1 MSTPRRDTDPT
12 ASTGASYR
20 VFIPGVRSGI
30 LEGREEFDAVLRSGD
45 SEKKIKLYSRGLTP
59 EERKILA
66 DGCLI
71 NYYAEKLKE
80 G

>member
-1 MSTPRRDTDPT
+1 MEFAVGD
-12 ASTGASYR
+12 R
-20 VFIPGVRSGI
+20 VFVPAVRSGI

-45 SEKKIKLYSRGLTP
+45 AEKKIKLYCRGLTP
-59 EERKILA
+59 EEREILA

-80 G
+80 A